1 MSKFGCPPKF
11 IQMVRQFH
19 DGMTARVLDG
29 GESSEA
35 FPVTN
40 GVKQGCV
47 LAPTLFSMM
56 FTAML
61 NDAFQGSVAGI
72 SLKYRVD
79 GKLFN
84 LRRLQAL
91 TKVKETAL
99 RDFLFADDYA
109 LYTGSEP
116 EMQVGMD
123 KFSTACDNFGLT
135 INIKKTEDI
144 P

>member
-19 DGMTARVLDG
+19 DGMMARVLDG

-61 NDAFQGSVAGI
+61 NDAFQDSVA
-72 SLKYRVD
+72 
-79 GKLFN
+79 
-84 LRRLQAL
+84 
-91 TKVKETAL
+91 
-99 RDFLFADDYA
+99 
-109 LYTGSEP
+109 
-116 EMQVGMD
+116 
-123 KFSTACDNFGLT
+123 
-135 INIKKTEDI
+135 
-144 P
+144 